1 MNELH
6 LTSSDVLS
14 IALVALG
21 LVIALV
27 GCVKNNVSLKF
38 SENST
43 LEKCLYVVPFIDL
56 ILIAKIVFRHWLEAA
71 GLGIV
76 GDSINLFVMLA
87 FGVVVGFMFGYISA
101 VKHTTKEMIKEIDK
115 HLVELAEE
123 EEEVV

>member
-6 LTSSDVLS
+6 LTSGDVLI

-38 SENST
+38 SENSA

-87 FGVVVGFMFGYISA
+87 FGVVIGFMFGYISG
-101 VKHTTKEMIKEIDK
+101 VKYTTKEMIKEVDK
-115 HLVELAEE
+115 HLAELAEE
-123 EEEVV
+123 E

>member
-6 LTSSDVLS
+6 LTSGDVLS
-14 IALVALG
+14 IAFVTLG
-21 LVIALV
+21 LIIALV
-27 GCVKNNVSLKF
+27 GCAKNNVSLKF
-38 SENST
+38 SENSA

-76 GDSINLFVMLA
+76 GDAINLFVMLA

-101 VKHTTKEMIKEIDK
+101 VKHTTKEMIKEVDK
-115 HLVELAEE
+115 HLVELVEE
-123 EEEVV
+123 E